1 MYFYSYL
8 LFSKKNDL
16 SLVFDGKNSVSF
28 TVHEYDLHKHN
39 NDVNDDFSDDIIF
52 NTHYTKIIMGEGES
66 YRYSCKS
73 LHFKIQVKH
82 FSIEAIIILHKKIN
96 KSAYNINL
104 T

>member
-39 NDVNDDFSDDIIF
+39 NDVNDDFSDYIIF

-66 YRYSCKS
+66 YRYSSKS

-82 FSIEAIIILHKKIN
+82 FSIEAIIILQKKN
-96 KSAYNINL
+96 K
-104 T
+104 